1 MAIFLNIRLAASL
14 IIALASSFG
23 SSPQAPPQHARVELL
38 SRQASVKP
46 SSDLQLGVHFMLEKG
61 WHIYWINPGDSGQP
75 PSFKWQLPTGFSAGE
90 IQWPRPERMHPSK
103 ALADFGY
110 SDEVL
115 LPLTIH
121 AASGLNVSAPV
132 EFNVEVKWL
141 ICREVCIPEH
151 ADLHLTLPV
160 SKTIDLDRQHTQLFA
175 KTGKLIPQPLPR
187 GWNASATSGKNDFV
201 LTIRADKSITQ
212 AEFFPRDPGQVDN
225 PAPQKLQPSHT
236 GVTLALKKS
245 DLLLKPIPVLRG
257 VLAIAGGPAY
267 RIEAP
272 VRQPIQ

>member
-115 LPLTIH
+115 LPLTI
-121 AASGLNVSAPV
+121 S
-132 EFNVEVKWL
+132 
-141 ICREVCIPEH
+141 
-151 ADLHLTLPV
+151 
-160 SKTIDLDRQHTQLFA
+160 
-175 KTGKLIPQPLPR
+175 
-187 GWNASATSGKNDFV
+187 
-201 LTIRADKSITQ
+201 
-212 AEFFPRDPGQVDN
+212 
-225 PAPQKLQPSHT
+225 
-236 GVTLALKKS
+236 
-245 DLLLKPIPVLRG
+245 RG
-257 VLAIAGGPAY
+257 VRP
-267 RIEAP
+267 
-272 VRQPIQ
+272 